1 MPKFSYAIAA
11 ALVLWSRV
19 ADARPPPVV
28 VELEQDAPE
37 IDGTELRDAVAR
49 ELDAPVVSEAGP
61 EIEAVRTVV
70 RIDRARGELQV
81 EREGRPGEAIV
92 RRVPL
97 PAEPSE
103 ALRTAVFLIGNLAR
117 DEAGTLIHDLHA
129 REATAPAAPEPA
141 PIPSAASSPPLPS
154 AIATTARK
162 RLWIGASVEGDVAFV
177 SSANDVCLLTSTGVS
192 LNAYRCVDGS
202 SPFPSNIT
210 IDNEIR
216 KGVDDQVQSGLSLA
230 NARFL
235 VAVDAALDDHWLLGG
250 RLGVATATYPIHG
263 ETDVGAFGKLHVEA
277 RVTYVIGEH
286 PLATAALAPVLVLG
300 TGLAEHS
307 TAVSVK
313 VALTSPTATSTGSVS
328 AWRVAGPGFVSTG
341 IGLRWT
347 VPPGFALSFLPKAT
361 LAFGSGSPM
370 ALLSPEIVGQVGF

>member
-1 MPKFSYAIAA
+1 M
-11 ALVLWSRV
+11 
-19 ADARPPPVV
+19 
-28 VELEQDAPE
+28 
-37 IDGTELRDAVAR
+37 
-49 ELDAPVVSEAGP
+49 
-61 EIEAVRTVV
+61 VV

-81 EREGRPGEAIV
+81 ERDGRPGEAIV

-129 REATAPAAPEPA
+129 REATPPAAPEPA
-141 PIPSAASSPPLPS
+141 REATASAAPEPAQVPSATA
-154 AIATTARK
+154 TARK
-162 RLWIGASVEGDVAFV
+162 RLWIGASIEGDVAFV
-177 SSANDVCLLTSTGVS
+177 SSASDVCLLTSKGVS
-192 LNAYRCVDGS
+192 LTAYRCTDGGN
-202 SPFPSNIT
+202 PFPSNIA

-250 RLGVATATYPIHG
+250 RLGVATATYPVHG
-263 ETDVGAFGKLHVEA
+263 ATDAFGKLHVEA

-313 VALTSPTATSTGSVS
+313 VALTSVTAGSTVTTSTGSVS
-328 AWRVAGPGFVSTG
+328 AWKVAGPGFVSTG

-347 VPPGFALSFLPKAT
+347 ASPGFALTFLPKAT

>member
-1 MPKFSYAIAA
+1 MPKFLYAMAA

-19 ADARPPPVV
+19 AHARPPPVV
-28 VELEQDAPE
+28 VELEQDTPE

-61 EIEAVRTVV
+61 EIEAVRMVV

-81 EREGRPGEAIV
+81 EREGTPGEAIV

-141 PIPSAASSPPLPS
+141 PVPSAA
-154 AIATTARK
+154 ATVRK

-177 SSANDVCLLTSTGVS
+177 SSASDVCLLTSRGLS
-192 LNAYRCVDGS
+192 LTAYRCTDGGN
-202 SPFPSNIT
+202 PFPSNIA

-216 KGVDDQVQSGLSLA
+216 RGVDDQVQSGLSLA

-235 VAVDAALDDHWLLGG
+235 VSVDAALDDHWLLGG
-250 RLGVATATYPIHG
+250 RLGVATATYPVHG
-263 ETDVGAFGKLHVEA
+263 ATDAPATQVDAFGKLHVEA

-313 VALTSPTATSTGSVS
+313 VSVTVPTAGSNATTSTGSVS

-347 VPPGFALSFLPKAT
+347 VSPGFALSILPKAT

-370 ALLSPEIVGQVGF
+370 ALLSPEVVGQVGF